1 VRSSAAKALIGL
13 GLGTVLLLVGACG
26 KDAASPNATATATST
41 TPSASPSASPSAT
54 AAKVTPSTNF
64 DKITV
69 TGDYGKAP
77 KLEIKAPWRIDKT
90 RTEVLKANKSG
101 PEVKQGATVEVN
113 YAGYNARTGKKFD
126 DSYSRGST
134 ASFNIDQVVPGFKK
148 GLLGQHQGSRVLIAM
163 PGPDGYDA
171 SGGNPDIDVQVGD
184 TLVFVVDIVAVPLT
198 GPEGTAVTPKSGLP
212 IVTDKGGKPQITIP
226 KSKPP
231 GELQIQPLIKGK
243 GKKVAETDS
252 ITFNYIW
259 QTWSDGKVVEQTY
272 NSKPATASLAELVP
286 GLVTGLT
293 GQTVGSR
300 VLLVIPPAQGYP
312 DGNASPKIGKNETLV
327 FVVDLLFT
335 QS

>member
-1 VRSSAAKALIGL
+1 VRSSAAKSLIGL
-13 GLGTVLLLVGACG
+13 LLGAVLLLVWACG
-26 KDAASPNATATATST
+26 KEAASPSASATPTPTA
-41 TPSASPSASPSAT
+41 TPSASPSGTP
-54 AAKVTPSTNF
+54 AKVTPSTNF
-64 DKITV
+64 DKVTV
-69 TGDYGKAP
+69 TGDYGTVP
-77 KLEIKAPWRIDKT
+77 KVDIKAPWGIDRT
-90 RTEVLKANKSG
+90 RTEVLKGNPSG

-113 YAGYNARTGKKFD
+113 YAGYNGRTGKKFD
-126 DSYSRGST
+126 DSFSRGST
-134 ASFNIDQVVPGFKK
+134 ASFSIDQVVPGFKK
-148 GLLGQHQGSRVLIAM
+148 GLLGQNQGSRVLVAM

-198 GPEGTAVTPKSGLP
+198 GPEGTPVTPKSGLP
-212 IVTDKGGKPQITIP
+212 TVTDKGGKPQITIP

-231 GELQIQPLIKGK
+231 SELQIQPLIKGK
-243 GKKVAETDS
+243 GKKVAETNS

-272 NSKPATASLAELVP
+272 NSKPATAPLSELVP
-286 GLVTGLT
+286 GLVTGLA

-327 FVVDLLFT
+327 FVVDLLFS

>member
-1 VRSSAAKALIGL
+1 MRSSAARALIGI
-13 GLGTVLLLVGACG
+13 GLGSVLLLVGACG
-26 KDAASPNATATATST
+26 KEAASPSASTTPTASPS
-41 TPSASPSASPSAT
+41 TPSASPSGTPV
-54 AAKVTPSTNF
+54 KVTPSTNF
-64 DKITV
+64 DKVTV

-77 KLEIKAPWRIDKT
+77 KVEIKAPWRIDKT
-90 RTEVLKANKSG
+90 RTEVLKANPSG
-101 PEVKQGATVEVN
+101 QAVKQGATVEVN

-126 DSYSRGST
+126 DSFSRGST

-148 GLLGQHQGSRVLIAM
+148 GLLGQHQGSRVLVAM
-163 PGPDGYDA
+163 PGADGYDA
-171 SGGNPDIDVQVGD
+171 SGGNPDIGVQVGD

-198 GPEGTAVTPKSGLP
+198 GPEGTPVTPKSGLP
-212 IVTDKGGKPQITIP
+212 TVTDKGGKPEITIP
-226 KSKPP
+226 ASKPP
-231 GELQIQPLIKGK
+231 SELQVQPLIKGK

-272 NSKPATASLAELVP
+272 NSKPATAPLSELLP

-327 FVVDLLFT
+327 FVVDLLFS